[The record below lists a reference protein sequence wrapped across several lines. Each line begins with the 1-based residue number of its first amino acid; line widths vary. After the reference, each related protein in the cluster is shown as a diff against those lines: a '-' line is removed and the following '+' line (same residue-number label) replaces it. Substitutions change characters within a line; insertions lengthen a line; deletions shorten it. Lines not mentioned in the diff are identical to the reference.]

1 MKSAELRDPSL
12 PGTDPSLTRTEP
24 VEPARAG
31 IAARRGG
38 PEEPVSRVSYL
49 SRPVIAPPE
58 ALFRLNSVVCQV
70 WLVQLHK
77 RTQQR
82 YSQTGGGMRPA
93 LQTGY
98 AWRSFSTFFEPLSAI
113 DLVRLFENL
122 LRFASFE
129 APGPARSFF
138 LAYAPLAFEHDMY
151 GAYIGP
157 GVWTPPAGAQ
167 KAAQRV
173 RRTLQRW
180 CDWLEALTHFHV
192 HRDNF
197 QSKESGELDKAIIL
211 LWPLLKQHHWTYA
224 DLLALLRAWPGAPV
238 SFAADEEFSFYCRNT
253 LGLYCQ
259 RLRSHRPHSK
269 LYGQAVAERLLR
281 FLPTVS

>member
-1 MKSAELRDPSL
+1 MKFAELRDPSL
-12 PGTDPSLTRTEP
+12 PATDPPVRKPDSVEQEPTGMPAHRGDTEP
-24 VEPARAG
+24 PLRH
-31 IAARRGG
+31 R
-38 PEEPVSRVSYL
+38 SDL
-49 SRPVIAPPE
+49 SRAVIAPPD

-77 RTQQR
+77 RTHQR
-82 YSQTGGGMRPA
+82 YSQSSGGMRPA

-113 DLVRLFENL
+113 ELVRLFENL

-129 APGPARSFF
+129 ERGPARSFF

-180 CDWLEALTHFHV
+180 CDWLEALTHFQV
-192 HRDNF
+192 HRDHF
-197 QSKESGELDKAIIL
+197 PGSESRELDKAIIL

-224 DLLALLRAWPGAPV
+224 DLLALLRSWPGAPA
-238 SFAADEEFSFYCRNT
+238 SFAVDEEFSFYCRNA